1 MRKFEVEIDLPAQS
15 LEEFETSDISYIH
28 AKFCAIN
35 WRRLFLMQSHAKDAE
50 VSFAVLDTDTEQYLQ
65 IQLNLQANNADP
77 VFEIQS
83 NIQVITENKEFLG
96 FFTRKKK
103 QDLVY
108 KNLTQ
113 AQVAEQLSLFLH
125 GQVNEMSEQYKQ
137 LLHRKMLQ
145 EHRLA

>member
-1 MRKFEVEIDLPAQS
+1 MRKFEVEIDLPAQE
-15 LEEFETSDISYIH
+15 LEEFETGDIRYIH
-28 AKFCAIN
+28 AKFYGIN
-35 WRRLFLMQSHAKDAE
+35 WRRLFLMQAQVKNAE
-50 VSFAVLDTDTEQYLQ
+50 VSFAVLDIDTEQYLQ
-65 IQLNLQANNADP
+65 VQLNLQANNAEP

-83 NIQVITENKEFLG
+83 NIPVMTENKEFLG

-113 AQVAEQLSLFLH
+113 TQVAEQLSLFLH
-125 GQVNEMSEQYKQ
+125 GQVTEMSEQYKQ